1 MCNVCFLQ
9 SCMLRFIKV
18 PTNGYFESCRGDA
31 SLKPVGMT
39 LLRTFDGYNLP
50 FSGMATDNSLD
61 TKNINYGNT
70 FNYIRRIQKACRI
83 IPREIPSTTIVACH
97 FHVSP
102 DELLLKSRL
111 LNFEGLCG
119 SCSVS
124 ARCVLSAGD
133 TESSHR
139 ELWSVSLLPYLCSS

>member
-1 MCNVCFLQ
+1 
-9 SCMLRFIKV
+9 
-18 PTNGYFESCRGDA
+18 
-31 SLKPVGMT
+31 MT
-39 LLRTFDGYNLP
+39 LLRTFDEYNLP
-50 FSGMATDNSLD
+50 LSGMATDNSLD
-61 TKNINYGNT
+61 TKVINYGNT

-83 IPREIPSTTIVACH
+83 IPRDIPSTAIVACQ

-111 LNFEGLCG
+111 PKFEGLCG

-139 ELWSVSLLPYLCSS
+139 EL